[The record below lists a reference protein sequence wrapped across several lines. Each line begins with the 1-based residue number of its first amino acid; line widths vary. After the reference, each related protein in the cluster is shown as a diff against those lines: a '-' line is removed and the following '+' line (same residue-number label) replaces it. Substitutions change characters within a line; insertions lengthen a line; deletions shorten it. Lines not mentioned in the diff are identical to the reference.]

1 MNNIQYLTII
11 PDIALYV
18 SYKINDQ
25 KEVYSK
31 EIEKGEDF
39 FQTFLDKKDYVELNE
54 LLYSYI
60 PFIIDVENRSIIE
73 LTADKDLLLEELRKE
88 QKEMTL
94 EDAETVK
101 RLQIKEDT
109 KPNAL
114 TSNVFD
120 NLHDK
125 FKNLWK

>member
-54 LLYSYI
+54 LLYSYT
-60 PFIIDVENRSIIE
+60 PFIIDVKNRSIIE
-73 LTADKDLLLEELRKE
+73 LTTKKEFLQEELRKK
-88 QKEMTL
+88 QREMTL
-94 EDAETVK
+94 EDVETIK
-101 RLQIKEDT
+101 RLQVKEDT
-109 KPNAL
+109 KPNTL

-120 NLHDK
+120 NLHEK